1 MSTHTYAHAVAAELR
16 KHPDFDGQRMVALA
30 WIKVAVQDAD
40 PPLHPNPR
48 RCATGRGSRRSPSPR
63 AGR

>member
-30 WIKVAVQDAD
+30 WIKD